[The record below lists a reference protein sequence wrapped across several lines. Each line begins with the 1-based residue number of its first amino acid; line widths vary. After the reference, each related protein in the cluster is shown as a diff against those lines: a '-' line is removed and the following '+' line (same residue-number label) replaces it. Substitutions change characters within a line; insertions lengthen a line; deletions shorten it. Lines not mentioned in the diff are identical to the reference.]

1 MKDLRL
7 TEMEGRFAELIW
19 DHEPIPSGNLVKLCE
34 SELNWKKSTTYTM
47 LKRLEAKEIFEN
59 DNGVV
64 GSLIKKDD
72 FYAEQSNAFVKET
85 FGGSLPKFLAAFTK
99 SRKLSDSEI
108 DDVLRLIHE
117 HYGKLCDCVYHRGTA
132 DLNRECKVYM
142 YVGEQEGIQKT
153 NAQKD
158 MVPNSKRAFDILIK
172 RISG

>member
-64 GSLIKKDD
+64 GSLIKRM
-72 FYAEQSNAFVKET
+72 T
-85 FGGSLPKFLAAFTK
+85 FMR
-99 SRKLSDSEI
+99 SRAR
-108 DDVLRLIHE
+108 RL
-117 HYGKLCDCVYHRGTA
+117 
-132 DLNRECKVYM
+132 
-142 YVGEQEGIQKT
+142 
-153 NAQKD
+153 
-158 MVPNSKRAFDILIK
+158 
-172 RISG
+172 